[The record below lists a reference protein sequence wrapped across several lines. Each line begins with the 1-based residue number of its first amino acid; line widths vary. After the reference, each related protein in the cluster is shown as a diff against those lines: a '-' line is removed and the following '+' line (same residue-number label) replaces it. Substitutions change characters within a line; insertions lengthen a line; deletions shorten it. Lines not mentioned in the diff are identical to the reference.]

1 MKRFKSISM
10 LVLAAAMALPA
21 AAAGRTAIST
31 EQIAGAIRAAG
42 LNINSRDVTLLA
54 EVFASTGTPALRVES
69 MEHWGDHRMIARLG
83 CASGDEC
90 LPFVVSVRLSDE
102 NAAHMP
108 ANPSLSASVR
118 AKPVVRAG
126 STALLLLDGNHVHV
140 EISVVCLENGAAG
153 QTIRVT
159 TKDRQQ
165 SYTAEVV
172 DGTTLR
178 GKL

>member
-21 AAAGRTAIST
+21 AAADRTAIST
-31 EQIAGAIRAAG
+31 AQIAGAIRAAG
-42 LNINSRDVTLLA
+42 LNITAPDVTLLA
-54 EVFASTGTPALRVES
+54 EVFASTGTPSLRVES
-69 MEHWGDHRMIARLG
+69 MEHWGDHKMMVRLG

-102 NAAHMP
+102 NAAHVP
-108 ANPSLSASVR
+108 ANLSSAANSHL
-118 AKPVVRAG
+118 KPVLRAG
-126 STALLLLDGNHVHV
+126 SPAILLLDGNHVHV

-153 QTIRVT
+153 QTIHVT
-159 TKDRQQ
+159 TRDRQQ